1 MQYNLRYLFEI
12 SNLCSWILKHIY
24 YKFIYLYTSFIYIRH
39 SLCNP
44 RPIQFIDFLY
54 VIYQRIPYS
63 SCKWLTLAKMLFI
76 FCTLKNCECRISS
89 RFEKLNFLCI
99 IFFHCQLKFKFF
111 SQIVQNNVL
120 VLYNKI
126 ICLRRLKF
134 LVNVEK
140 CYF

>member
-1 MQYNLRYLFEI
+1 MHYLKLFLSYYFIFFPFQSPIDLDFLFIYYTIRTMQYNLRYLFEI
-12 SNLCSWILKHIY
+12 SNLCSWILRHIH
-24 YKFIYLYTSFIYIRH
+24 YKFICLYISFIYIRH

-99 IFFHCQLKFKFF
+99 IFFPLPA
-111 SQIVQNNVL
+111 
-120 VLYNKI
+120 KI
-126 ICLRRLKF
+126 
-134 LVNVEK
+134 
-140 CYF
+140 